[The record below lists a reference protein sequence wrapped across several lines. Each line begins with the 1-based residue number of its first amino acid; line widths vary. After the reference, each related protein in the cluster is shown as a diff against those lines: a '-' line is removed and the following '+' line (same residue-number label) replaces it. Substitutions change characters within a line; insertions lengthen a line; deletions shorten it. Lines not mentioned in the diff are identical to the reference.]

1 MGPEHFGWGGW
12 WMFPVVMP
20 LVMIMVLVTLLY
32 FVFGGGGVRRPW
44 WHDSDAPSTRP
55 KDSETA
61 IEIVK
66 KRYAKGEINR
76 EEFEQIKKD
85 LQG

>member
-1 MGPEHFGWGGW
+1 LVGR
-12 WMFPVVMP
+12 VVDIP
-20 LVMIMVLVTLLY
+20 RRHAACHDLGSRDPAL
-32 FVFGGGGVRRPW
+32 FCFGGGSFRRPR
-44 WHDSDAPSTRP
+44 WHDSDAQSTRP

-61 IEIVK
+61 IEILK

-85 LQG
+85 LQS